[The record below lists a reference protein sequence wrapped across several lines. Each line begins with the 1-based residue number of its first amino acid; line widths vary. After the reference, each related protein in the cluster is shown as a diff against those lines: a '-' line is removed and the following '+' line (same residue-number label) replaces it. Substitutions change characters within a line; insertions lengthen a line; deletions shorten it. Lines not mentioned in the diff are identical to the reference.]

1 MCELRLLFVKLVA
14 IINNAEKQ
22 QRPSITASIEIIIN
36 DAATMIFVPSS
47 LTITITIIIIIKLL
61 FNAIRYH
68 SIPFHSI
75 RFDSNELNEFRD
87 HYVRRCCKRCCYR
100 DDNEKTLLLAKIS
113 RFSNVNN
120 CLLNLAEIKKQ

>member
-22 QRPSITASIEIIIN
+22 QRSSITASIEIIIN

-75 RFDSNELNEFRD
+75 RFDSNELNEIRD
-87 HYVRRCCKRCCYR
+87 RYVRRCCIRCCCR